1 MFNSNNIKITLAL
14 SSILTVTSPVKA
26 QQSELFIAYPPANHE
41 TTAEKIFIIG
51 TASPTAEVLINNQK
65 ITRSTDGHFAPSFP
79 LKIGENTFNITD
91 NNQQINLKITRNE
104 SLKTITQGVNFITD
118 SLTPTTNISRFPN
131 ELICFHAIAPI
142 NAQVNVN
149 LAGQNIPLLP
159 NQYQSNLPDNSA
171 VLTGTNLATINSN
184 SGNYSGC
191 TKFNN
196 IGKLGTATY
205 NLTLNGQSIKEQS
218 QGTIEIIN
226 QNKLEVIEVIS
237 DAGVARTGPSTDY
250 SRLTPLPKGTIA
262 SVIGKEGEWLKLD
275 YGAWIKSGETQIIP
289 LNNPPK
295 SIIRSV
301 TSRKIDGATEIIF
314 PLQIPVPVSIKEGE
328 KSLTLTLY
336 NTIAQT
342 DTIRLN
348 DDPIIKRL
356 DWQPQDQEKIE
367 YVFELKS
374 NQQWGY
380 DLRYEGTNLILS
392 LRHPPKIGNNLEGI
406 SIVIDPGHGGE
417 ELGSRGPTGY
427 PEKDVNLAV
436 SKLLKGELEKRGA
449 TVYMTRETDK
459 DVSLGERVE
468 MINKIKPTLALS
480 VHYNALPDNGDAM
493 NTSGVG
499 MFWYHPQA
507 HDLSVFLH
515 NYLVQR
521 LKRPSYGVFWNN
533 LALTRPH
540 TAPSVLM
547 ELGFMINPHEFE
559 WVTNKQEQEKLANAM
574 AEGITKWLQTL
585 NLNSQRVFDESN
597 YR

>member
-480 VHYNALPDNGDAM
+480 VHYNALHDNGDAM